1 LAEDYAR
8 GLLRDYFQT
17 DCTGYVYSGAVFDT
31 YPAAPASGLIA
42 PIGTADQITDSDLV
56 ALSMLGIRITG
67 YEALIIMQDRRNDI
81 EALLAD
87 IPPDAHIEE
96 DASAA
101 LLAPCGPAW
110 TLWELLREIKDR
122 TKEAR
127 FGAVAAGKLL
137 ARKRPSLIPIEDS
150 RIAGVFSRTSPD
162 RDKQWWD
169 DVRSAA
175 LDSQPVAAGPPCGA
189 TSPASGTRPNK
200 IICRSCAF
208 STSSDGCTHITTEP
222 DSAASSQAA
231 DTSSGDLSYLD
242 PLHHAQQCRGS
253 GKHSPSRRSGAGLN
267 WLAFLPSPARTVDLL
282 HHCAPVL
289 IAGPMYSRGGET

>member
-1 LAEDYAR
+1 MAQVGRLRIPDALLVEDYAR

-42 PIGTADQITDSDLV
+42 PIGTAHQITDSDLV

-67 YEALIIMQDRRNDI
+67 YEALIIMQDRRKDI
-81 EALLAD
+81 EALLAE
-87 IPPDAHIEE
+87 IPPEAHIEE

-101 LLAPCGPAW
+101 LLAPRGPAW

-175 LDSQPVAAGPPCGA
+175 LDSQPVA
-189 TSPASGTRPNK
+189 SGTTLWRYL
-200 IICRSCAF
+200 
-208 STSSDGCTHITTEP
+208 
-222 DSAASSQAA
+222 ASIRDQAEQ
-231 DTSSGDLSYLD
+231 DHL
-242 PLHHAQQCRGS
+242 
-253 GKHSPSRRSGAGLN
+253 
-267 WLAFLPSPARTVDLL
+267 
-282 HHCAPVL
+282 PVL
-289 IAGPMYSRGGET
+289 RVLDIIGWMHAHHDRAGVGGV